1 MRRIHVKRKG
11 ADCVRIHCKRLLC
24 LFWAMLIMITAYS
37 ASAEMPA
44 PTLDPGAS
52 PYDSAHPELL
62 EENQLVAAAAVLMEE
77 SSGEIIFEKDPD
89 RVLYPASTTKIMTV
103 LLGILTCDLDE
114 VVTVSANAVNLP
126 DDATT
131 MGLREGE
138 EIVML
143 DLLYGT
149 LMRSGNDGAIA
160 IAEHVSGSVE
170 AFADLMN
177 TTAAAF
183 GMTNTHFRNPHGLH
197 EDYHFSTA
205 RDMAILA
212 RQAMSNETF
221 RLIAGETR
229 WNLPATNMQR
239 ERTIETRHRIM
250 LPTYRNEDNQF
261 YYKYA
266 TGIKSGFHSL
276 AQYCY
281 VGSASKEGV
290 DLISVVLYSGQY
302 DYMRDTKKLFE
313 YGFSQYTSVTLTE
326 LYEMNPFK
334 VYTTGYSLDDR
345 GLGELLLS
353 CSPANPLNTV
363 EITATYDQVERLA
376 DSLRDQVFVEYTRDL
391 VAPITAGE
399 VLGTMT
405 YMPEVG
411 EPVVYNLL
419 ATRSIEQRKNAPLT
433 LDQIVAM
440 TEADPNPFPPLTI
453 EILLIL
459 LSPFI
464 VLALVILIIALF
476 VRRIR
481 KHYAR
486 LPKNS
491 NRYVK

>member
-1 MRRIHVKRKG
+1 MQYRK
-11 ADCVRIHCKRLLC
+11 LLC
-24 LFWAMLIMITAYS
+24 LLFTLMMLLHTMPVV
-37 ASAEMPA
+37 AEMPQ
-44 PTLDPGAS
+44 PTLDPSAA
-52 PYDSAHPELL
+52 PYDAAHPELL
-62 EENQLVAAAAVLMEE
+62 DENQIVAAAAVVMEE
-77 SSGEIIFEKDPD
+77 SSGDIIFEKNPD
-89 RVLYPASTTKIMTV
+89 QILYPASTTKIMTV
-103 LLGILTCDLDE
+103 LLGILTCDMDE
-114 VVTVSANAVNLP
+114 IVLVSENAVNLP

-131 MGLREGE
+131 MGLRAGE
-138 EIVML
+138 EIAML

-197 EDYHFSTA
+197 EDYHYTTA
-205 RDMAILA
+205 RDLAILA
-212 RQAMSNETF
+212 REAMSNEIF
-221 RLIAGETR
+221 RQIAGEVR

-250 LPTYRNEDNQF
+250 LPTYRNEENQF

-266 TGIKSGFHSL
+266 TGIKSGFHSY

-281 VGSASKEGV
+281 VGAASKEGV

-302 DYMRDTKKLFE
+302 DYMRDTKKLLE

-345 GLGELLLS
+345 GLGELVLS
-353 CSPANPLNTV
+353 CSPANPMDVV
-363 EITATYDQVERLA
+363 EITATYDQVDRLA
-376 DSLRDQVFVEYTRDL
+376 STLRDQVYVQYTRDL
-391 VAPITAGE
+391 VAPIRAGE
-399 VLGTMT
+399 VIGTMT
-405 YMPEVG
+405 YVPEYG
-411 EPVVYNLL
+411 ESVVYNLL
-419 ATRSIEQRKNAPLT
+419 ATRSIAERENAPLT
-433 LDQIVAM
+433 LDEIVAM
-440 TEADPNPFPPLTI
+440 TEADPNPFPPLTV

-459 LSPFI
+459 MSPFLV
-464 VLALVILIIALF
+464 VLLVILIIRFF

-481 KHYAR
+481 KRYAR

-491 NRYVK
+491 NKYVK

>member
-1 MRRIHVKRKG
+1 MLQRLKRIICMMMIG
-11 ADCVRIHCKRLLC
+11 LM
-24 LFWAMLIMITAYS
+24 LFSTLS
-37 ASAEMPA
+37 ASAEMPM
-44 PTLDPGAS
+44 PTVDPDAAE
-52 PYDSAHPELL
+52 YDAEHPELL
-62 EENQLVAAAAVLMEE
+62 DENQLAAVSAVVMEE
-77 SSGEIIFEKDPD
+77 SSGDIIFSKNPD
-89 RVLYPASTTKIMTV
+89 QVLYPASTTKIMTV

-149 LMRSGNDGAIA
+149 LLRSGNDGAIA

-177 TTAAAF
+177 QTAATF
-183 GMTNTHFRNPHGLH
+183 GMTSTHFRNPHGLH
-197 EDYHFSTA
+197 EDYHYTTA

-212 RQAMSNETF
+212 RQAMSNDIF
-221 RLIAGETR
+221 REIAGTTNYNLAETNEHQAR
-229 WNLPATNMQR
+229 SIQ
-239 ERTIETRHRIM
+239 TRHRIM
-250 LPTYRNEDNQF
+250 LPIYNDKDNGF

-266 TGIKSGFHSL
+266 TGIKSGYHSL

-281 VGSASKEGV
+281 VGSATKDGV

-302 DYMRDTKKLFE
+302 DYMRDTKKLLE
-313 YGFSQYTSVTLTE
+313 YGFSQYTNVTLTE

-345 GLGELLLS
+345 GLGELTLS
-353 CSPANPLNTV
+353 CSPSDPLNVV
-363 EITATYDQVERLA
+363 EITATFAQVEELA
-376 DSLRDQVFVEYTRDL
+376 ATLRDQVYVQYTREL

-399 VLGTMT
+399 VIGTMT
-405 YMPEVG
+405 YVPEVG
-411 EPVVYNLL
+411 EPVIYNLL
-419 ATRSIEQRKNAPLT
+419 ATRSIPKRENAPLS
-433 LDQIVAM
+433 LEEIVAM
-440 TEADPNPFPPLTI
+440 TEADPNPFPPLTV
-453 EILLIL
+453 EIVLIL

-464 VLALVILIIALF
+464 VFALIILIIRFF
-476 VRRIR
+476 VRQYK

-491 NRYVK
+491 NKYVK